1 MTVRVVRRVMQQRM
15 TEIFLVGVGGF
26 AGAAARYLVGVALS
40 AQLSAFPFATLL
52 VNLAGCLIVGVLSE
66 LSSTTSLLPPEL
78 RLILATGFCG
88 GFTTFS
94 SYINETSVLLRSG
107 ELFPA
112 VFYLAVSVVLGMICL
127 YTGMLLARSFIS

>member
-1 MTVRVVRRVMQQRM
+1 MQQRM

>member
-1 MTVRVVRRVMQQRM
+1 MQQRM

-66 LSSTTSLLPPEL
+66 LSSATSLLPPEL